1 MTGGARDGCVVAA
14 ARFVDRATT
23 SDERRVPRCRVPQ
36 PRGRGRGR
44 GRLIRR
50 ARGFPT
56 TMIDHERTNEE
67 TRGGRACRSLLEL
80 GAGLDGAPADQT
92 PVLFDATTEGDL
104 FADLGAH
111 GRGELQLGEIRL
123 DGDDAGAGAH

>member
-1 MTGGARDGCVVAA
+1 MGASSRRRDSSI
-14 ARFVDRATT
+14 AR
-23 SDERRVPRCRVPQ
+23 RRVTNDAS
-36 PRGRGRGR
+36 RGVASHSHGDGD
-44 GRLIRR
+44 GDGLIRR